1 MIYAELGRI
10 PVDIQIKTRM
20 ISFWISLIN
29 GNRAKYAKNY
39 TMACIM
45 KKKKK
50 KNGSTYKWIDY
61 IKHILISTGKPN
73 LFHQAFINNPHAT
86 KGKNGKTLQ
95 DLFIQDWAANK
106 NQK

>member
-1 MIYAELGRI
+1 MIYAELGRT

-29 GNRAKYAKNY
+29 GNRAKYAKKLY
-39 TMACIM
+39 DGMYYE
-45 KKKKK
+45 K

-95 DLFIQDWAANK
+95 DLFIQDWVANK